1 MRERVIELINEAR
14 RRGVIQQ
21 YAIGGAIGAMFYM
34 EPFATKDLD
43 VFTFLP
49 VTEQGLV
56 FRQLGCQTEGQYLI
70 IEGVHVQFIP
80 PATPLVSEAIKKAV
94 EVKFAQTKTRVF
106 RPEHLA
112 AIMLQTGRRIDLAR
126 LERFLEQVEMN
137 QRYFRDL
144 LRRHKLLR
152 RWQAFRRQSST

>member
-21 YAIGGAIGAMFYM
+21 YAIGGAIGAM
-34 EPFATKDLD
+34 
-43 VFTFLP
+43 
-49 VTEQGLV
+49 
-56 FRQLGCQTEGQYLI
+56 
-70 IEGVHVQFIP
+70 
-80 PATPLVSEAIKKAV
+80 SEAIKKAV
-94 EVKFAQTKTRVF
+94 DVKFAQTKTRVF

-112 AIMLQTGRRIDLAR
+112 AIMIQTGRRIDLAR

-137 QRYFRDL
+137 QRYFRNL

-152 RWQAFRRQSST
+152 RWQAFLRQSST